1 MYASHGVAKPTGA
14 MKVKVNSVGRGR
26 IPGLYPGAHYR
37 PIASARQS
45 GGERAYTLGPE
56 RW

>member
-26 IPGLYPGAHYR
+26 IPGSTGAHYR